1 VQDIRVDDAFFGHPK
16 TVRFYRRTGDHG
28 IACLF
33 RLWCY
38 TSRYFPK
45 GILTAMSHVEISDA
59 AGWKNDPLEFISAL
73 LDAGGPGKAGFI
85 DLCDSHY
92 GLHNW
97 RKRNPYAYFREERS
111 EIARKAAEIGWEKR
125 KKPFT
130 KRAPNAKGK
139 ANSNAESNA
148 KRNAPAPAPS
158 PVPKPEKKICGLST
172 QGGNSGGADA
182 PSGVLE
188 APAGAAPTGGNIN
201 LPTEIK
207 NLNLRDDVAKKIAA
221 LFREYQAHPIHNNA
235 LADALLAAGLTSGEI
250 VKTAQAFL
258 GSVGKGL

>member
-1 VQDIRVDDAFFGHPK
+1 
-16 TVRFYRRTGDHG
+16 
-28 IACLF
+28 
-33 RLWCY
+33 
-38 TSRYFPK
+38 
-45 GILTAMSHVEISDA
+45 MSHVEISDV

-73 LDAGGPGKAGFI
+73 LDSGGPGKAGFI

-125 KKPFT
+125 KKPFK
-130 KRAPNAKGK
+130 KRIPDAEGNTERNAKR
-139 ANSNAESNA
+139 NA
-148 KRNAPAPAPS
+148 KRNAPSPS
-158 PVPKPEKKICGLST
+158 PSPKKEEKICGLST
-172 QGGNSGGADA
+172 QGGNSGGAVA

-188 APAGAAPTGGNIN
+188 APDGAAPTGGNAN

-221 LFREYQAHPIHNNA
+221 LFLEYQARPIHNNA